1 MSIVIIAE
9 KPSVAEDLASVLG
22 VGKKLDTHWHSEDI
36 IITWAIG
43 HLLELK
49 YMDDYDDA
57 FKNWRGTVDRLQETT
72 VGHPETHQGQ
82 IRHGNRQR
90 MRRCPRRRAHLSDDS
105 RALKSQDTDH
115 SHVDAIH
122 DV

>member
-22 VGKKLDTHWHSEDI
+22 VGKKTDTHWHSDDI

-49 YMDDYDDA
+49 YMDDYDEA
-57 FKNWRGTVDRLQETT
+57 FKNWRNTIERLPFIPDSFQYKPKA
-72 VGHPETHQGQ
+72 G
-82 IRHGNRQR
+82 
-90 MRRCPRRRAHLSDDS
+90 RAKKQLSAIMKLIKD
-105 RALKSQDTDH
+105 KSVWK
-115 SHVDAIH
+115 S
-122 DV
+122 